1 MSIKNLY
8 FLLFSVLVCHIS
20 TRAQMSIQNCMGA
33 VPVCQNSYTQTNSP
47 SGFGTIN
54 ELNASNQGCLTTGE
68 NNSVWYIINVS
79 SPGNLVFTI
88 TPAATSDYDFAVWNL
103 TDKACSA
110 IGAGLA
116 PIRCNYASLANSSP
130 GGLTGLSTASGTAS
144 IGAAG
149 PSFSSAIAAT
159 SGQTFVIMVNN
170 SSGSAA
176 GYTIN
181 FSGSTCTI
189 VDNQAPTI
197 KSDTL
202 PSGCNA
208 PTSMKILLSENV
220 KCSSFQPNGSDF
232 QLTPAVTAITSASST
247 SCAGGSD
254 FTSLFSINFA
264 SGLAAGTYTLSV
276 KNGSDA
282 NTLIDN
288 CNNAM
293 PVGSGITFTVLPAIT
308 ASVSVQ
314 FGCAGTPTGVITA
327 NVIGGTP
334 PFTYKLN
341 NGSYTANNV
350 FSGLNAGTYTISVK
364 DLNNCIDDTVVT
376 LTASLPINIT
386 SVAVSNLTCFGA
398 NNGSITV
405 TANGGNPP
413 LTYNVNVQPYNPS
426 NVISNLAPGSY
437 VVNVKDANGCTS
449 SSVAFLSSPGQIL
462 VNTLSI
468 TNTTCGTSNGAIA
481 IAAFGGTP
489 PLNYSLNGG
498 GFQTSG
504 SYTGLAA
511 GTYTIQIK
519 DGNNCLKDTIV
530 SVVPISGVTIS
541 SLVPVQPTCVGNAGS
556 VTVNGSGGVTPYTYS
571 INGVNFQGSNLFSGL
586 PSGSYTIT
594 IKDANNC
601 TSTSAI
607 TLNSPANLYFAGA
620 VVVAPTC
627 ITPGSITVTGIGGAT
642 PYTYAINANPYGA
655 SNFFGG
661 LVAGTYVL
669 HVKDNNNCIHDT
681 IITLNVTQVP
691 VINSFS
697 ITNPSCS
704 FPTNGSINT
713 NASGG
718 TPPLTYS
725 LNGAAYV
732 ASGNYTGLTAGTY
745 TITVRDA
752 NNCTFS
758 SIAILNSSNTLT
770 FASFSKANVGC
781 GGTPLGSINATA
793 GNGNPAY
800 QYSLNGAPYQASGSY
815 TGLSAGTYTI
825 TARDASNCTVSSVVV
840 ITSSAIVAITS
851 LTKTNSSCH
860 FPGNG
865 TITVTGNVS
874 APPISYYF
882 NPIGGNTTGIVG
894 ALGPGTY
901 TVSVY
906 DANGCHKDTIVSI
919 TAPPPLYF
927 QNQVIIAPPC
937 FGGFGSISMVGG
949 GGTPGY
955 TYAINNGAFGGT
967 TSWTNL
973 PAGTYTISVRDANN
987 CIKDTLIYLIQPP
1000 SINITG
1006 LALLN
1011 ASCNNAP
1018 TGSITI
1024 TANGG
1029 VSPYTYALNAGGYSA
1044 TNTFTNLAAGTYT
1057 VHVRDANNCQKDTII
1072 SLNNN
1077 GNFYV
1082 TSIGGIQPSC
1092 FNGNDGSVNFT
1103 VIGGVPPYQYAINA
1117 SPFGAANTFNGLSSG
1132 FYTLH
1137 AIDNSGCSRDTVV
1150 FLSQPVQLGFSSITL
1165 TPTICAGTNTGT
1177 ATVVGTGG
1185 TPGYQYKIDLG
1196 GYGASGSFTGLAPGN
1211 HTISVRDSKN
1221 CVKDTIITILEP
1233 LPVSFANITIIPPGC
1248 FSNVGVISIGGTGG
1262 VPPYTF
1268 AIGAGPFQSSGS
1280 FNNLPIGNYTLHV
1293 QDANGCQHDTV
1304 ISLALNQLISITS
1317 LNHTAVLCPGFSNG
1331 VINVLGSSAYIPI
1344 QYSLNGGTQQLSG
1357 NFNGLSA
1364 GTYTVHVEDQL
1375 GCFVDSIVTILSAP
1389 TITINSINITS
1400 PLCYNTTDG
1409 SILINATGGM
1419 GPLYYSYNAIPY
1431 TSNNLLTN
1439 IGIGTYTLH
1448 VKDSI
1453 NCQVDTVVNVTGP
1466 SPITITS
1473 INIGQPFCNIAT
1485 NGSITINASGGQSPY
1500 QYAINNSLFTTNNA
1514 FTNLIQGTYTVQIMD
1529 INGCIKDTIIQLNAA
1544 PYLTFINVVVQN
1556 VSCKFGADGSINLAV
1571 TGGFN
1576 PYQYSI
1582 NSIPNGT
1589 SGSFSN
1595 LGIGS
1600 YTIVATDN
1608 IGCSEDTVINITEPL
1623 SPLTAFPTGMTP
1635 NKCKGDSAG
1644 SLTGG
1649 ASGGTTP
1656 YTYSIDGINFQTSN
1670 QFNNLPAGSFVLTV
1684 KDANG
1689 CTDDTLV
1696 TVTEPLT
1703 SVQLNLL
1710 GIKDISC
1717 LDVNDGSITVS
1728 TSYGQPPLQFYL
1740 NGTNVGLD
1748 TLYEALSPG
1757 EYIVVVEDSIGC
1769 KSTGKYTVKPSDR
1782 KPKIIIDSLVG
1793 VLCAGDKD
1801 GYLEWHAEDCFPP
1814 YRYIFNTVAYGAT
1827 NYAANI
1833 TNGNF
1838 FIQVLDTLGC
1848 YGDTTVSINAGN
1860 EITLNVT
1867 PTAASCSGTG
1877 DDGKATASVVGGI
1890 SPYSY
1895 WWSGSNSK
1903 SPSVNQLQYGIQWAY
1918 IKDSL
1923 GCVDSTKFEIKYD
1936 PCCVVNLPNAFSPND
1951 DGKNDEFRIIRYGN
1965 ITLLSLEVYNRWGEQ
1980 VFRTT
1985 DLNTGWDGRYKGQ
1998 ECEMSTYFYLVRYK
2012 CPLSNEVEMLKGD
2025 LILIR

>member
-1 MSIKNLY
+1 
-8 FLLFSVLVCHIS
+8 
-20 TRAQMSIQNCMGA
+20 MSIQNCMGA
-33 VPVCQNSYTQTNSP
+33 VPVCQTSYTQVNSP
-47 SGFGTIN
+47 SGFGTLN

-68 NNSVWYIINVS
+68 NNSVWYILNVS
-79 SPGNLVFTI
+79 SAGNLVFTI
-88 TPAATSDYDFAVWNL
+88 TPASTSDYDFAVWDL
-103 TDKACSA
+103 TDKSCSA

-116 PIRCNYASLANSSP
+116 PVRCNYASLANSSP
-130 GGLTGLSTASGTAS
+130 GGLTGLSTASGSAS
-144 IGAAG
+144 LGAGG

-189 VDNQAPTI
+189 ADNQAPTI

-202 PSGCNA
+202 PAGCNA

-220 KCSSFQPNGSDF
+220 KCSSFQTNGSDF
-232 QLTPAVTAITSASST
+232 QLTPAVTTITSASSAA
-247 SCAGGSD
+247 CASGSD
-254 FTSLFSINFA
+254 FTNLFTINFA

-327 NVIGGTP
+327 SVVGGTP

-341 NGSYTANNV
+341 NGTYSANST
-350 FSGLNAGTYTISVK
+350 FSGLNAGTYTIYVK
-364 DLNNCIDDTVVT
+364 DINNCVDDTVVN
-376 LTASLPINIT
+376 LTASPPINIT
-386 SVAVSNLTCFGA
+386 SVSVTNLTCYGA

-405 TANGGNPP
+405 LANGGNPP
-413 LTYNVNVQPYNPS
+413 LTYNVNVQAFTPS
-426 NVISNLAPGSY
+426 NIISNLAPGSY

-449 SSVAFLSSPGQIL
+449 STVAFLSSPGQIL

-468 TNTTCGTSNGAIA
+468 TNPTCGTNNGAIT
-481 IAAFGGTP
+481 ITAFGGTP
-489 PLNYSLNGG
+489 PLNYALNAGG
-498 GFQTSG
+498 YQTSG
-504 SYTGLAA
+504 AYTGLAA
-511 GTYTIQIK
+511 GTYTLHIK
-519 DGNNCLKDTIV
+519 DGNNCIKDTIV
-530 SVVPISGVTIS
+530 SVIPIGGVSVS
-541 SLVPVQPTCVGNAGS
+541 SLVPVQPSCVGNAGS
-556 VTVNGSGGVTPYTYS
+556 ITANGSGGVTPYTYS
-571 INGVNFQGSNLFSGL
+571 INGVNFQASNAFTSLSSGT
-586 PSGSYTIT
+586 YTVT

-601 TSTSAI
+601 TATSSI
-607 TLNSPANLYFAGA
+607 TLISPANLYFSGA
-620 VVVAPTC
+620 VIVSPTC
-627 ITPGSITVTGIGGAT
+627 VNSGSITVTGIGGAA

-661 LVAGTYVL
+661 LLAGTYVL
-669 HVKDNNNCIHDT
+669 HVKDVNNCTHDT
-681 IITLNVTQVP
+681 TITLNLTQIP
-691 VINSFS
+691 TINSLA
-697 ITNPSCS
+697 IINPSCS

-718 TPPLTYS
+718 TPPLSYS
-725 LNGAAYV
+725 LNGGAYV
-732 ASGNYTGLTAGTY
+732 ASGNFTGLTAGTY

-752 NNCTFS
+752 NNCTHS
-758 SIAILNSSNTLT
+758 SIAVLNSSNTLT
-770 FASFSKANVGC
+770 FASFGKANVGC

-800 QYSLNGAPYQASGSY
+800 QYSLNGGPYQASGSY
-815 TGLSAGTYTI
+815 TGLNAGTYTI

-860 FPGNG
+860 SPGNG

-874 APPISYYF
+874 AAPISYYF

-894 ALGPGTY
+894 GLGPGTY

-906 DANGCHKDTIVSI
+906 DANGCHKDTLVTI

-927 QNQVIIAPPC
+927 TNQSIVYPPC
-937 FGGFGSISMVGG
+937 YGGTGSISMQGA

-955 TYAINNGAFGGT
+955 TYGFNGGAFGGT
-967 TSWTNL
+967 TSWPNL
-973 PAGTYTISVRDANN
+973 LAGTYTISLKDANN
-987 CIKDTLIYLIQPP
+987 CIKDTVIYLIQPP
-1000 SINITG
+1000 TINITG

-1018 TGSITI
+1018 TGSITV

-1029 VSPYTYALNAGGYSA
+1029 VSPYTYALNAGAYGA
-1044 TNTFTNLAAGTYT
+1044 TNSFTNLAAGTYT
-1057 VHVRDANNCQKDTII
+1057 VHVKDANNCIKDTII

-1082 TSIGGIQPSC
+1082 TSIGGVLPSC
-1092 FNGNDGSVNFT
+1092 FNGNDGSVNLT
-1103 VIGGVPPYQYAINA
+1103 VTGGVPPYQYALNA
-1117 SPFGAANTFNGLSSG
+1117 GPFGASNTFNGLTSG

-1150 FLSQPVQLGFSSITL
+1150 FLSQPVQLGFSNITL
-1165 TPTICAGTNTGT
+1165 TPALCAGTNTGT
-1177 ATVVGTGG
+1177 ANVSGTGG
-1185 TPGYQYKIDLG
+1185 TPGFQYKIDAG
-1196 GYGASGSFTGLAPGN
+1196 SYSASGSFSGLAPGN

-1221 CVKDTIITILEP
+1221 CVKDTVITILEP
-1233 LPVSFANITIIPPGC
+1233 LPVGFANVTVIPPGC

-1262 VPPYTF
+1262 VSPYTF
-1268 AIGAGPFQSSGS
+1268 ALGAGPYQASGS
-1280 FNNLPIGNYTLHV
+1280 FNNLPIGTYTLHV
-1293 QDANGCQHDTV
+1293 QDANGCIHDTI
-1304 ISLALNQLISITS
+1304 ISITLNQLIFITS
-1317 LNHTAVLCPGFSNG
+1317 LTHTAVLCPGFSNG
-1331 VINVLGSSAYIPI
+1331 VINVLGSSAYIPV
-1344 QYSLNGGTQQLSG
+1344 QYSINGGTQQLSG

-1375 GCFVDSIVTILSAP
+1375 GCFVDSIITILAAP
-1389 TITINSINITS
+1389 PINISNVTITS
-1400 PLCYNTTDG
+1400 PLCYNTLNG
-1409 SILINATGGM
+1409 SILINAIGGM
-1419 GPLYYSYNAIPY
+1419 GPLNYSYNISPY
-1431 TSNNLLTN
+1431 SPNNLLSN

-1448 VKDSI
+1448 VKDSL
-1453 NCQVDTVVNVTGP
+1453 NCQKDSIVTVNGP
-1466 SPITITS
+1466 APIVITS
-1473 INIGQPFCNIAT
+1473 ITLTAPFCNIAT
-1485 NGSITINASGGQSPY
+1485 NGSITINASGGQAPY
-1500 QYAINNSLFTTNNA
+1500 QYAINNSLFTTNNT
-1514 FTNLIQGTYTVQIMD
+1514 FSNLIQGNYTIQVMD
-1529 INGCIKDTIIQLNAA
+1529 INGCIKDTVITLNAS
-1544 PYLTFINVVVQN
+1544 PYLTFTNVTVQN
-1556 VSCKFGADGSINLAV
+1556 VSCKFGADGSINLNV
-1571 TGGFN
+1571 VGGFS
-1576 PYQYSI
+1576 PYQFTI

-1589 SGSFSN
+1589 SGNFSN
-1595 LGIGS
+1595 LGIGT

-1608 IGCSEDTVINITEPL
+1608 IGCSEDTVLNITEPL
-1623 SPLTAFPTGMTP
+1623 LPLTGFQTGMIP
-1635 NKCKGDSAG
+1635 NKCKSDSAG
-1644 SLTGG
+1644 SFTAG
-1649 ASGGTTP
+1649 ASGGTSP
-1656 YTYSIDGINFQTSN
+1656 YTYSIDGINFQSSN
-1670 QFNNLPAGSFVLTV
+1670 QFNNLPAGTFVLTV

-1689 CTDDTLV
+1689 CVDDTLV
-1696 TVTEPLT
+1696 TITEPLT

-1717 LDVNDGSITVS
+1717 LDVNDGSITV
-1728 TSYGQPPLQFYL
+1728 TTIHGQPPLEFFL
-1740 NGTNVGLD
+1740 NGVSMGID
-1748 TLYEALSPG
+1748 TLYTSLSPG

-1814 YRYIFNTVAYGAT
+1814 YRYIFNTVQYGAT

-1833 TNGNF
+1833 TNGSF

-1877 DDGKATASVVGGI
+1877 DDGKAMASVVGGI

-1895 WWSGSNSK
+1895 WWSGSPSK
-1903 SPSVNQLQYGIQWAY
+1903 APSVSQLKYGLQWAY

-1923 GCVDSTKFEIKYD
+1923 GCVDSTQFEIAYD

-1965 ITLLSLEVYNRWGEQ
+1965 ISLMSLEVYNRWGEQ

-1985 DLNTGWDGRYKGQ
+1985 DLNIGWDGRYKGQ
-1998 ECEMSTYFYLVRYK
+1998 ECEINTYFYLVRYK
-2012 CPLSNEVEMLKGD
+2012 CPLSDQIELIKGD
-2025 LILIR
+2025 VILVR